1 MDKIHLEGVKLY
13 AYHGC
18 MEEESRIGSD
28 YEVELMIWADLKK
41 SAKTDHLKDTV
52 DYVLLNRVV
61 AEEMAIRAKLLE
73 VVAQRIITRV
83 FKDEPRVK
91 KAQVKVT
98 KMSPPINGDVERVS
112 VILKEK
118 RKKKFA
124 INRKLDFGSH

>member
-1 MDKIHLEGVKLY
+1 MVKIHLEGVKLY

-28 YEVELMIWADLKK
+28 YEVELIIWADLKK
-41 SAKTDHLKDTV
+41 SAQTDHLKDTV

-61 AEEMAIRAKLLE
+61 AEEMAVRAKLLE
-73 VVAQRIITRV
+73 VVAQRIIDRV

-98 KMSPPINGDVERVS
+98 KMAPPINGDVERVS

-118 RKKKFA
+118 RKKNSSDK
-124 INRKLDFGSH
+124 

>member
-41 SAKTDHLKDTV
+41 SAQSDDLKDTV

-73 VVAQRIITRV
+73 VVAQRIITRI
-83 FKDEPRVK
+83 FKDEPRVE

-98 KMSPPINGDVERVS
+98 KMAPPINGDVERVS

-118 RKKKFA
+118 RKKKHA
-124 INRKLDFGSH
+124 KN

>member
-118 RKKKFA
+118 RKK
-124 INRKLDFGSH
+124 SSQ

>member
-28 YEVELMIWADLKK
+28 YEVELVIWADLKK
-41 SAKTDHLKDTV
+41 SAITDHLKDTV

-61 AEEMAIRAKLLE
+61 AEEMAVRAKLLE

-83 FKDEPRVK
+83 FADEPRVK

-98 KMSPPINGDVERVS
+98 KMAPPINGDVERVS

-118 RKKKFA
+118 RKKA
-124 INRKLDFGSH
+124 

>member
-1 MDKIHLEGVKLY
+1 MDKIQLEGVKLY

-18 MEEESRIGSD
+18 MEEESRIGSE
-28 YEVELMIWADLKK
+28 YEVELMIWADLKR
-41 SAKTDHLKDTV
+41 SARTDHLKDTV

-61 AEEMAIRAKLLE
+61 AEEMAVRAKLLE

-112 VILKEK
+112 VLLKEK
-118 RKKKFA
+118 RKK
-124 INRKLDFGSH
+124 SS

>member
-28 YEVELMIWADLKK
+28 YEVELVIWANLKK
-41 SAKTDHLKDTV
+41 SAQTDHLKDTV

-61 AEEMAIRAKLLE
+61 TEEMAVRAKLLE
-73 VVAQRIITRV
+73 VVAQRIIDRI

-98 KMSPPINGDVERVS
+98 KMAPPINGDVERVS

-118 RKKKFA
+118 RKKNSSDK
-124 INRKLDFGSH
+124 

>member
-41 SAKTDHLKDTV
+41 SAESDHLKDTV

-118 RKKKFA
+118 RKKKFS

>member
-1 MDKIHLEGVKLY
+1 MDKIQLEGVKLY

-18 MEEESRIGSD
+18 MEEESRIGSE

-41 SAKTDHLKDTV
+41 SARTDHLKDTV

-112 VILKEK
+112 VLLKEK
-118 RKKKFA
+118 RKK
-124 INRKLDFGSH
+124 SSW